1 MVNFKQKFK
10 NFSNDLNIQE
20 IRVYRIKKRQKIKHV
35 LVKKNSII
43 IEEKKKKV
51 KTSMKINKSN
61 IYHKSQKKNKIKH

>member
-43 IEEKKKKV
+43 IEEKKKKSQNKHEDQQV
-51 KTSMKINKSN
+51 KYLS
-61 IYHKSQKKNKIKH
+61 